1 MQQQIAMQ
9 RYQRAS
15 ICHRQHRPALQHVQ
29 QDITVRARQCI
40 ITVPVDVQDVVRVSI
55 VRRDRMRRLTVPAS
69 VPVAMAP
76 VQVRRV
82 QPSVL
87 RVHTVQVVHRH
98 VRIVQTSQVI
108 LRTPVPPVIHLR
120 RVHGPATM
128 VIIRHLITSVAS
140 SVVRV

>member
-1 MQQQIAMQ
+1 MQQQIAM
-9 RYQRAS
+9 RLYRRAS
-15 ICHRQHRPALQHVQ
+15 ICHRPHQPALQHVQ

-98 VRIVQTSQVI
+98 VRMLVQVAMRIRLGQQPRV
-108 LRTPVPPVIHLR
+108 RKVVPQER
-120 RVHGPATM
+120 M
-128 VIIRHLITSVAS
+128 VQQLD
-140 SVVRV
+140 

>member
-1 MQQQIAMQ
+1 MQQQIAM
-9 RYQRAS
+9 RLYRRAS
-15 ICHRQHRPALQHVQ
+15 ICHRPHQPALQHVQ
-29 QDITVRARQCI
+29 QDIIVRVRRCI
-40 ITVPVDVQDVVRVSI
+40 TTAPVDVQRVVRVSI
-55 VRRDRMRRLTVPAS
+55 VRRVQMRRLTVPAS
-69 VPVAMAP
+69 VRVAMEQ

-128 VIIRHLITSVAS
+128 VIIRRRTTSVAS
-140 SVVRV
+140 SVVQV